1 MAITRS
7 QIAKQLLAN
16 GGRTGLRG
24 GGAGFS
30 DVKSTAGTD
39 NTNRGYSSNVSPSS
53 STAGVTESNRRSGG
67 QDASN
72 FNRDRGYN
80 PNVSPSST
88 TANKLF
94 EELQVV
100 IHLLVNLLVKKKI
113 NLTEH
118 FLYQS
123 LLIIHLIFRLL

>member
-1 MAITRS
+1 MAITRA

-30 DVKSTAGTD
+30 DVKSTAGTH
-39 NTNRGYSSNVSPSS
+39 NTNRGYGSNVSPSS

-72 FNRDRGYN
+72 FNRDR
-80 PNVSPSST
+80 
-88 TANKLF
+88 
-94 EELQVV
+94 V
-100 IHLLVNLLVKKKI
+100 I
-113 NLTEH
+113 
-118 FLYQS
+118 
-123 LLIIHLIFRLL
+123 